1 MMEREQDNSGVIE
14 LGTASVET
22 LGNPVG
28 AQAET
33 IGYFPLGISDE

>member
-1 MMEREQDNSGVIE
+1 MAREQYNEDLVE
-14 LGTASVET
+14 LGTASIDT

-28 AQAET
+28 SKAET